1 MIIDKLYWKT
11 LYYWIR
17 YLNYDLLSS
26 EKENNE
32 IWLVHKRKKSVVVFR
47 RDVTTSQ
54 EIRFDKSKV
63 KENFNQLEQTIG
75 FKPKSFN
82 FYYFTDKDFLE
93 EKNNESHPIKIQF
106 HIIRNVKDIKAITPH
121 FVLYKMLVNNED
133 KKTYSHYKRKVL
145 TNNPLDRHMQR
156 FTPATYVLI
165 ITNVIIWLCMILY
178 LNRFSDVKLL
188 EVGGLVHF
196 NVVHGE
202 WYRLISSMFL
212 HFNFEHIL
220 MNMLSLF
227 IFGKIVES
235 IVGSWRMLVIYF
247 VSGLFG
253 NFVSLSF
260 NTSTISV
267 GASGAIFGL
276 IGSIFAIMYLSK
288 TFDRKVIGQLLIALL
303 ILICLSLFMSNIN
316 IMAHLGGFIG
326 GLLITLIGYYFN
338 VNRNLFWILLIVLL
352 LIFVILQIRI
362 FTIKEDNIY
371 DNLIKDQMLGG
382 HYGEARNVVNQTLNK
397 NYADDETYYLS
408 GLITATEDSQ
418 SEAIAEWER
427 GIKKYPNSGIL
438 NYELA
443 IANRSLS
450 DDKKALKYAK
460 KAAKIDP
467 SNTNYK
473 NLQKEL
479 SESSDSKDK

>member
-1 MIIDKLYWKT
+1 MNIEKLYWKT

-17 YLNYDLLSS
+17 YLNYDVISRD
-26 EKENNE
+26 KDDAE
-32 IWLVHKRKKSVVVFR
+32 IWLVHKRKQSVVIFR
-47 RDVTTSQ
+47 KDVSTTQ
-54 EIRFDKSKV
+54 EVRFDKSRILDHQDDLAQK
-63 KENFNQLEQTIG
+63 IG
-75 FKPKSFN
+75 FKPSSYN
-82 FYYFTDKDFLE
+82 FYYFTDREFSE
-93 EKNNESHPIKIQF
+93 EKISENDPIKLNF
-106 HIIRNVKDIKAITPH
+106 FIIKNEEDIKQITPN
-121 FVLYKMLVNNED
+121 FVIHKMLINNND
-133 KKTYSHYKRKVL
+133 KKTYSHYRRKVL
-145 TNNPLDRHMQR
+145 TNNLLDKHMHR
-156 FTPATYVLI
+156 FTPATYLLI
-165 ITNVIIWLCMILY
+165 IINVVIWLCMILY

-188 EVGGLVHF
+188 DVGGLVHF

-202 WYRLISSMFL
+202 WYRLITSMFL

-235 IVGSWRMLVIYF
+235 IVGSWRMLIIYF
-247 VSGLFG
+247 ISGLFG

-276 IGSIFAIMYLSK
+276 IGAIFAIMYLSK
-288 TFDRKVIGQLLIALL
+288 TFDKKVIGQLLIALV
-303 ILICLSLFMSNIN
+303 ILVGLSLFMSNIN

-326 GLLITLIGYYFN
+326 GLLITLIGYYFKN
-338 VNRNLFWILLIVLL
+338 NRQLFWIFLIILLT
-352 LIFVILQIRI
+352 IFVALQIRI

-371 DNLIKDQMLGG
+371 DKLIKDQMLAGN
-382 HYGEARNVVNQTLNK
+382 YSEAKSVVTQTLNK
-397 NYADDETYYLS
+397 KYADDETYYLS
-408 GLITATEDSQ
+408 GLITATESSQ
-418 SEAIAEWER
+418 SEAISEWER
-427 GIKKYPNSGIL
+427 GLKSYPNSGIL

-450 DDKKALKYAK
+450 DNKKALKYVK
-460 KAAKIDP
+460 KAVKSDP